1 MKLDRELPEEEL
13 EEETLSPSEIDS
25 SWAEPAHDEE
35 PTEESASD
43 NDAVA
48 PVDDPAWGESP
59 LDSAPTVDE
68 EPETNAAVASEANT
82 QLAML
87 AWTDA
92 LRSVERSINEATE
105 AIRFLRTTLQQM
117 SPLIKS
123 LGGLEDALRVFE
135 EPASRPQRPHVE
147 IVPQPAEDEPERYER
162 EEASPPSGYE
172 QRAEEGGRG
181 QGWQAMPTGR
191 QAWQRKPPARA
202 PAPEEEPLPVYEP
215 ARATLKPVTL
225 VPDDTPALYV
235 YRVTVE
241 DPKSPVELIQLHQAF
256 ASIPAVRNL
265 SLINYVN
272 GVASITLETMEEIEP
287 PELESAIRK
296 TMKRSCSVLPHES
309 NVILIQVRD

>member
-1 MKLDRELPEEEL
+1 MKLDRELPEAEP
-13 EEETLSPSEIDS
+13 EEETPSPSKIDS
-25 SWAEPAHDEE
+25 SWAEPARDEE
-35 PTEESASD
+35 PTEEPASD
-43 NDAVA
+43 TDAAA
-48 PVDDPAWGESP
+48 PADDPAWGEST
-59 LDSAPTVDE
+59 LGSAPTVDE
-68 EPETNAAVASEANT
+68 EPETNAAVTPEANT

-105 AIRFLRTTLQQM
+105 AIRFLRATFQQM

-135 EPASRPQRPHVE
+135 DPSSRPQRVE
-147 IVPQPAEDEPERYER
+147 EITPQPLAEEPAHYER
-162 EEASPPSGYE
+162 EEAAPQSAYE
-172 QRAEEGGRG
+172 RRAEDGGRG
-181 QGWQAMPTGR
+181 LGWQTGR

-202 PAPEEEPLPVYEP
+202 PVPEEEPLPVYEP

-225 VPDDTPALYV
+225 VPDDTPALYA

-256 ASIPAVRNL
+256 AGIPAVRNL
-265 SLINYVN
+265 SLLNYVN
-272 GVASITLETMEEIEP
+272 GVASIALETMEEIEP

-296 TMKRSCSVLPHES
+296 TLKRSCSVLPHES